1 MGKLVIFTGTF
12 DIVVTQKGGIPSM
25 NYGMS
30 FREAI
35 DAFESD
41 LNGIEMSAA
50 MELFG
55 DSDTTTAKMSAKTDQ
70 ANNDLESSARDD
82 VQESSKRVDAIIEKL
97 VKSISRVN
105 NSTLKLLQN
114 TWDDNHKF
122 IAQYSEMAESYKLKD
137 QIDVINW
144 TYGHNMEQYLHAK
157 IVTLRAT
164 VTKNAGYLS
173 NWQNIPDDAMIKKGG
188 KELDSAIVGEMGAPG
203 GIDTPTE
210 YMGHLRTQFRG
221 RKSEKSYRGEMA
233 SNFIQEIRS
242 FDGTRSSYTQD
253 IQAATR
259 IVKSMQNTVKNQI
272 RNTQFSDD
280 DHRSIIKYLRNMIRM
295 MTIYINMIY
304 FIYRL
309 EVEYILNRRLIINR
323 LYEK

>member
-1 MGKLVIFTGTF
+1 MLVFTATF

-25 NYGMS
+25 DYGMT
-30 FREAI
+30 FREALE
-35 DAFESD
+35 AFESD
-41 LNGIEMSAA
+41 LNGVELSGA

-55 DSDTTTAKMSAKTDQ
+55 DSETNSAKMSSRTDQ
-70 ANNDLESSARDD
+70 ANNDMQSTQQDD
-82 VQESSKRVDAIIEKL
+82 IQESSKRVDAIIEKL
-97 VKSISRVN
+97 VKSITRVN
-105 NSTLKLLQN
+105 NSTLKVLQN
-114 TWDDNHKF
+114 TWEDNKQF
-122 IAQYSEMAESYKLKD
+122 ISQYTEMSQTYKLKE

-157 IVTLRAT
+157 VVTLRAI

-173 NWQNIPDDAMIKKGG
+173 NWQNIPDDALIKKGG
-188 KELDSAIVGEMGAPG
+188 KELDNAIVAEMGAPG

-210 YMGHLRTQFRG
+210 FMGHLRAQFRG

-233 SNFIQEIRS
+233 AKFIQDVRS
-242 FDGTRSSYTQD
+242 FDGTRSTYTQD
-253 IQAATR
+253 MQAATR
-259 IVKSMQNTVKNQI
+259 VTKSLQNTVKNQI
-272 RNTQFSDD
+272 RNAQFSDED
-280 DHRSIIKYLRNMIRM
+280 RRSLIKYLRNMVRM

-309 EVEYILNRRLIINR
+309 EVEYILNRRLIITR